1 MNRKLKLLL
10 VVVVFGVLVLVIT
23 QVTTT
28 LPPNKYLDAENS
40 VQKFQDVV
48 SAANNQQPQ
57 QLQLLRDVAGIS
69 SSSLSCLGLGFE
81 EDMDKLLSKYKQV
94 FVIMPAKA
102 AGTTFR
108 EFTKRCMASM
118 KLNAFVDHAPQLRK
132 FERDV
137 DTAFRSEL
145 KMPTLISSHVDKARD
160 LHEVLRSAT
169 DDTLIVYIHRQ
180 ETNRL
185 LSAIKH
191 VITSRYCS
199 LETKPAGIAMVGEKA
214 CNVEEGFLIETIRKR
229 GVEIG
234 MGNTRMLTCET
245 FESIKDNC
253 PNLVFMNYKQAGQL
267 QKLLAKHHCP
277 SVTKEVQVNVGSDKK
292 MTISVVLE
300 GGLGNNNNGTLVP
313 LEEWLLF
320 KAPVIEYS
328 LELKSDV
335 SCQATTRKIEREL
348 FACADQT
355 LGISGLSHDGQTMDF
370 PL

>member
-10 VVVVFGVLVLVIT
+10 VVVDFGVLVLVIT
-23 QVTTT
+23 LVTTT

-199 LETKPAGIAMVGEKA
+199 LETKQAGIAMVGEKA
-214 CNVEEGFLIETIRKR
+214 YNVEEGFLIETIRKR

-245 FESIKDNC
+245 FESIKDNY

>member
-1 MNRKLKLLL
+1 
-10 VVVVFGVLVLVIT
+10 
-23 QVTTT
+23 
-28 LPPNKYLDAENS
+28 
-40 VQKFQDVV
+40 
-48 SAANNQQPQ
+48 
-57 QLQLLRDVAGIS
+57 
-69 SSSLSCLGLGFE
+69 
-81 EDMDKLLSKYKQV
+81 MDKLLSKYKQV

-108 EFTKRCMASM
+108 SFTKKCMVSM
-118 KLNAFVDHAPQLRK
+118 NLNAFVDHAPQLLK
-132 FERDV
+132 FEKDV

-160 LHEVLRSAT
+160 LHELLRSAT

-185 LSAIKH
+185 LSAINH

-199 LETKPAGIAMVGEKA
+199 LKTTPAGITMVAENH

-245 FESIKDNC
+245 FESIKDNGA
-253 PNLVFMNYKQAGQL
+253 NLAFMNYKQAGQL

-292 MTISVVLE
+292 MTVSVVLE
-300 GGLGNNNNGTLVP
+300 EGPGNNNNGTLSSLGAFVP
-313 LEEWLLF
+313 LEKWLLH
-320 KAPVIEYS
+320 KAPVLEYS
-328 LELKSDV
+328 LELKRDV

-348 FACADQT
+348 FACGDQT
-355 LGISGLSHDGQTMDF
+355 LWISGLSHDGQTMDF